1 MAHSSKKSGVR
12 IEIFTA
18 PGCSRC
24 QRATEMIKT
33 ALAQLPDTFE
43 IVELN
48 VLEHLEYATRL
59 GIYTTPTI
67 AVNGKRVFRGVPS
80 KSQVLAFVQSLLED
94 R

>member
-1 MAHSSKKSGVR
+1 MAYSKNKSQIR

-24 QRATEMIKT
+24 HRATEMIKM
-33 ALAQLPDTFE
+33 ALAKLPETFE

-48 VLEHLEYATRL
+48 VLDHLEYATRL

-80 KSQVLAFVQSLLED
+80 KKQVMAFVQSLLED
-94 R
+94 Y